1 MKFVLIDKLVKV
13 EPGRSALATKS
24 VSLAEEYLADHFPT
38 FPVLPGVLMV
48 QAMTETSAWLVRLTQ
63 NFANSVI
70 LLAEA
75 KNVSYGTFVSP
86 GDTIEVSSQAIK
98 IEDKISSFKTQCTI
112 AGQTV
117 AKARLTLEHFNIAER
132 FPNITE
138 QDAKL
143 INHFRQQ
150 LKLLAS
156 EEIITN
162 I

>member
-1 MKFVLIDKLVKV
+1 VKFVLIDKLVKV
-13 EPGRSALATKS
+13 QPGQSALATKS
-24 VSLAEEYLADHFPT
+24 ISLAEEYLADHFPT

-70 LLAEA
+70 LLSEA

-86 GDTIEVSSQAIK
+86 GDTIEVLSQAIR

-112 AGQTV
+112 GSQTV
-117 AKARLTLEHFNIAER
+117 AKARLTLEHFNISER
-132 FPNITE
+132 FPSWQE
-138 QDAKL
+138 QDKKL
-143 INHFRQQ
+143 IEHFRSQ

-156 EEIITN
+156 EEIITS